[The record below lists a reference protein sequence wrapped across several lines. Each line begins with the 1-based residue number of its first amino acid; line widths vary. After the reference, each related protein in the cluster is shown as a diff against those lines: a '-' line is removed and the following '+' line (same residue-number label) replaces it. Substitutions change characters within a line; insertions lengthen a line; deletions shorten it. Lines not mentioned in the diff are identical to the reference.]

1 MYNEVEAHGPSLKEA
16 RELDKAK
23 QLDHIRLYAAEG
35 GTPESPRWLVQ
46 HHASANDR
54 KPVEHVFDDGHEM
67 LRHVA
72 EHASVPND
80 NLGREVLP
88 KAVDNLSGRGQ

>member
-1 MYNEVEAHGPSLKEA
+1 MKMYNESAGPSLKEA

-23 QLDHIRLYAAEG
+23 TLHHVRIYGAKG

-54 KPVEHVFDDGHEM
+54 KPVEHEFDDGHEM

-72 EHASVPND
+72 ENAGVPND
-80 NLGREVLP
+80 EDRKVLP
-88 KAVDNLSGRGQ
+88 KQVENKYGRAQ